1 MIAYKWVIKKDN
13 KYFSLRNFGIDG
25 GKRRSVNHTP
35 YEKNN
40 SYETNCLIKSEYFK
54 LRNAPN
60 SLTSCQGFHFWKTPT
75 NICLENWNKFLE
87 KEKQPQINAILKCEI
102 NNKDIFIEN
111 DYQLVTKKFIVLEEI
126 KI

>member
-1 MIAYKWVIKKDN
+1 
-13 KYFSLRNFGIDG
+13 
-25 GKRRSVNHTP
+25 
-35 YEKNN
+35 
-40 SYETNCLIKSEYFK
+40 
-54 LRNAPN
+54 
-60 SLTSCQGFHFWKTPT
+60 
-75 NICLENWNKFLE
+75 LENWNKFLE